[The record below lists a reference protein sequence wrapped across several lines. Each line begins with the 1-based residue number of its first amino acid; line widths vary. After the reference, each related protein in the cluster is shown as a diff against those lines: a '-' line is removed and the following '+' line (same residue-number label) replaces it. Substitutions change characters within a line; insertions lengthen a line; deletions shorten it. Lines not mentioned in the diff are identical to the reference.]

1 MKQGRD
7 KSRGNIV
14 LAYSGSLRTSAAIR
28 WISEKYAADVV
39 TLTLDLGA
47 GGELQEIHERALTI
61 GAVRAHVIDV
71 REAFADGYLLPA
83 LQAGALRPSPLHGGG
98 DTLEALAR
106 PLVAQKLMEI
116 ARIERATAVAH
127 GGAPDSGIEALIRAV
142 DPAMKIIAPMASGG
156 SKGPALRDVADY
168 ARRWNIVLPAAAAR
182 KASSTAADNGAD
194 VEMTFD
200 RDVPVAINGV
210 PMSLTELIES
220 LTVIAT
226 QHGIAGADDF
236 AGAPAIE
243 VLQAAF
249 DARVREETTCVV
261 RLKLQHG
268 VTTAAAVPSS
278 EFAAPRS

>member
-1 MKQGRD
+1 MKQSRD
-7 KSRGNIV
+7 NIV
-14 LAYSGSLRTSAAIR
+14 LAYSGSLATSAAIR
-28 WISEKYAADVV
+28 WVSEKYAADVV

-47 GGELQEIHERALTI
+47 GGELQEIHERALAI

-71 REAFADGYLLPA
+71 REEFADGYLLPA
-83 LQAGALRPSPLHGGG
+83 LQSGARHAGG

-106 PLVAQKLMEI
+106 PLVAKKLMEI
-116 ARIERATAVAH
+116 AGIERATAVAH
-127 GGAPDSGIEALIRAV
+127 GAAADSGLDTLIHAITPDIRV
-142 DPAMKIIAPMASGG
+142 IGRSE
-156 SKGPALRDVADY
+156 GPALCDVAEY
-168 ARRWNIVLPAAAAR
+168 AQRWNIVVPAAAAR
-182 KASSTAADNGAD
+182 KAASTAADNGAD

-226 QHGIAGADDF
+226 QHGITGADDF

-249 DARVREETTCVV
+249 NARLREEATCVV

-268 VTTAAAVPSS
+268 ATTASAVPSS

>member
-7 KSRGNIV
+7 NIV
-14 LAYSGSLRTSAAIR
+14 LAYSGSLATSAAIR
-28 WISEKYAADVV
+28 WISEQCAADVV
-39 TLTLDLGA
+39 TLTLDLGG
-47 GGELQEIHERALTI
+47 GGEMQEIHERALAI

-71 REAFADGYLLPA
+71 REEFADGYLLPA
-83 LQAGALRPSPLHGGG
+83 LQAGALRAGG
-98 DTLEALAR
+98 DTLGVLAR
-106 PLVAQKLMEI
+106 PLVARKLMEI
-116 ARIERATAVAH
+116 AGIERATAVAH
-127 GGAPDSGIEALIRAV
+127 GAAADSGLDALIHAIAPDVRVIGRSE
-142 DPAMKIIAPMASGG
+142 
-156 SKGPALRDVADY
+156 GPAPSGVADY
-168 ARRWNIVLPAAAAR
+168 AQRWNIVVPTVAAR
-182 KASSTAADNGAD
+182 KAASTAADNGAD

-226 QHGIAGADDF
+226 QHGITGADDF

-243 VLQAAF
+243 VLRAAF

-261 RLKLQHG
+261 RLRLQHG
-268 VTTAAAVPSS
+268 VTTAAVPSS

>member
-1 MKQGRD
+1 MTESRDQGRD
-7 KSRGNIV
+7 HIV
-14 LAYSGSLRTSAAIR
+14 LAYSGSPATSAAVR
-28 WISEKYAADVV
+28 WIAEKYAADIV

-47 GGELQEIHERALTI
+47 GGELQEIHERALAI

-71 REAFADGYLLPA
+71 REEFADGYLLPA
-83 LQAGALRPSPLHGGG
+83 LQAGALDASSR
-98 DTLEALAR
+98 TLETLAR
-106 PLVAQKLMEI
+106 PLIAKKLVEI

-127 GGAPDSGIEALIRAV
+127 GAAADSGLDTFIHALAPDLRVVGRSE
-142 DPAMKIIAPMASGG
+142 
-156 SKGPALRDVADY
+156 GPAL
-168 ARRWNIVLPAAAAR
+168 
-182 KASSTAADNGAD
+182 DNGAD
-194 VEMTFD
+194 VEIAFD

-226 QHGIAGADDF
+226 QHGFEAAKHF
-236 AGAPAIE
+236 AGTPAIA

-249 DARVREETTCVV
+249 NARNRAQTTCVV

-268 VTTAAAVPSS
+268 ATTAAAVPSS